1 MIVPGISRDDSRGSE
16 PAPKRRDNP
25 GARRYGCPRNDM
37 IRTSECPNRRK
48 GAGTA
53 DLFWKESIAGV
64 QVETAAYKNS
74 ASKLQTVLSKER
86 KLAQPL
92 HGVARR
98 IEFRDF
104 GGGRSGKEKK
114 LKAVEHALFFGRERL
129 LEIEAG
135 EQLMAPFSATR
146 SKGLCLSEQ

>member
-1 MIVPGISRDDSRGSE
+1 MF
-16 PAPKRRDNP
+16 
-25 GARRYGCPRNDM
+25 
-37 IRTSECPNRRK
+37 RTSECPNRRK

-92 HGVARR
+92 HGVTWRV
-98 IEFRDF
+98 ELCDF
-104 GGGRSGKEKK
+104 SGRCSWEQKE
-114 LKAVEHALFFGRERL
+114 LKAVERALFFGRERL

-135 EQLMAPFSATR
+135 KQLMAPFSATR